1 MRRVIVD
8 EITTALSDIAIIAQS
23 RAAIVDVRAMI
34 ANSLDR
40 ITETKHLI
48 KMISDD
54 LISIKLNARTTEG

>member
-1 MRRVIVD
+1 VRRVIVD
-8 EITTALSDIAIIAQS
+8 EITTALSDTAIIAQS

>member
-8 EITTALSDIAIIAQS
+8 EITTALSDTAIIAQS

>member
-1 MRRVIVD
+1 VRRVIVD
-8 EITTALSDIAIIAQS
+8 EITTALSDTAIIAQS

-48 KMISDD
+48 KNDQ
-54 LISIKLNARTTEG
+54 